1 MPTMGVRAYI
11 IALPIAIKERDVENA
26 WRAYAGECLRL
37 MTENTAKM
45 GGGSYIQAKWADI
58 INPKPTDNRTGE
70 EIVADVI
77 KNAGLT
83 LITSGKE
90 EPEKG

>member
-1 MPTMGVRAYI
+1 MPKMRVRAYI
-11 IALPIAIKERDVENA
+11 VALPIAIKERDVENA
-26 WRAYAGECLRL
+26 WKAYAGECLRL
-37 MTENTAKM
+37 MTESTAKM

-58 INPKPTDNRTGE
+58 INPKPIDERTGE

-90 EPEKG
+90 ELEKG